1 MIVRKEFSI
10 PSSADGHAIYCC
22 IWMEE
27 GFQKYKGILQ
37 ISHGM
42 EEHILRY
49 EGFASFLAQQGF
61 LICGNDHAG
70 HGQSVEKEEDSGFF
84 GEEEDSWR
92 FLLAD
97 MHGLMKFVKE
107 RFPSLPYFLLGHSM
121 GSFLA
126 REFAAEYG
134 EELVGAIFMG
144 TSGGNAFLDTGILLS
159 EEGIRLKGV
168 RGRGYSVHRLAF
180 GAFNLK
186 FMPKRTDYDWI
197 SSDPEVVD
205 RFIEDEKC
213 GNVFTYAGFRDLL
226 RLLKEIS
233 SLEWAQRMDKA
244 LPILLLSG
252 EDDPVGDYG
261 KGVEKVFSWLQ
272 EAGCEKVQRKI
283 YAGGRH
289 ELLNET
295 FYYQVYRFIL
305 RWLYEVLEDR
315 KSAEH
320 P

>member
-37 ISHGM
+37 IAHGM

-49 EGFASFLAQQGF
+49 EEFASFLAQQGF

-70 HGQSVEKEEDSGFF
+70 HGQSVGKEEDSGFF

-92 FLLAD
+92 FLVED
-97 MHGLMKFVKE
+97 MYKLMKVVKKH
-107 RFPSLPYFLLGHSM
+107 FPSLPYFLLGHSM

-134 EELVGAIFMG
+134 NELVGAIFMG
-144 TSGGNAFLDTGILLS
+144 TSSGNSFLDVGILLS
-159 EEGIRLKGV
+159 QEGIRLKGA
-168 RGRGYSVHRLAF
+168 RGRGYAVHRLAF
-180 GAFNLK
+180 GAFNVK
-186 FMPKRTDYDWI
+186 FMPKRTDYDWL
-197 SSDPEVVD
+197 SSEPEVVD
-205 RFIEDEKC
+205 CFIEDEKC
-213 GNVFTYAGFRDLL
+213 GNVFTYGGFRDLL
-226 RLLKEIS
+226 SLLKRIS
-233 SLEWAQRMDKA
+233 SLEWAKRIDTK

-261 KGVEKVFSWLQ
+261 KGVEKVFLWLK
-272 EAGCEKVQRKI
+272 EAGCENVQQKI
-283 YAGGRH
+283 YKGGRH
-289 ELLNET
+289 ELLNEK
-295 FYYQVYRFIL
+295 FNRQVYRFIL
-305 RWLYEVLEDR
+305 RWLYEVLEER
-315 KSAEH
+315 EESAC